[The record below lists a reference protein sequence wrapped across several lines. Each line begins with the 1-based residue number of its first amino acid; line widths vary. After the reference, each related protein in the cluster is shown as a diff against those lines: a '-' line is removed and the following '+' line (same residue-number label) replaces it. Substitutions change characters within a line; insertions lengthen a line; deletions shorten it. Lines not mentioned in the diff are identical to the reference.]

1 MFGCKSRGDGQA
13 VSRGAGRRLV
23 PRAARILNHFATP
36 RRPDRR
42 LNGLPDNPEALL
54 RERAWLGAL
63 ARQLVRRGELADEAA
78 HDALSA
84 AVTQPGPRAAG
95 VRGWLAAI
103 LKRQL
108 AGRRRADHRRL
119 LREHLAARSE
129 TEPSVASTLV
139 RFEAQ
144 RAVADAVLA
153 LGEPY
158 RTAVLLRFWDG
169 LSPGAIGRQLGVP
182 VETVRTRLKRGLT
195 MLRERLDRQH
205 GGDRQ
210 AWLVPV
216 WLAGRRTGSAIASFW
231 MGGLLMTNLQ
241 KLLLGGVVLATA
253 ALLWLSMP
261 WLGPADSV
269 PVASVHEPAPVVVL
283 ERTAGDAAVADQ
295 REARIDRVGV
305 APTSS
310 PTGLLVKGRLVDD
323 ETDAPLA
330 ALPVRLVRWP
340 RGLEPELEAVSA
352 ADGEFVLAGPRATEP
367 ATREVLVQVPQYA
380 LAHVPLDVNLARDG
394 DGAQEVSVGAIR
406 LVRGTLF
413 SGQVVDPDGRGVPDA
428 QLLLPMASIGYGGF
442 GPQNM
447 LHRALRLGAGEADGR
462 FRLLQAI
469 APGLDHGS
477 LLFAIAPRGIGWCS
491 IEPSKQRRDVTD
503 LVVRLRPAGVLRI
516 EVQLPDGQPAAGAM
530 VRALPRFGPIG
541 IDRDGWRMDVAADD
555 LVGARFRGRTD
566 ARGELHLPHLPIG
579 EPNPMLDQRTDQ
591 RRYEIWVE
599 ADGFPEQPLTP
610 VELQPSAETRVA
622 VRLLAS
628 RQFVV
633 TALVR
638 DDLGAP
644 IADAVVTCLTAVART
659 DAKGQ
664 ATLSVE
670 ARPKLGL
677 WASCEGHRR
686 EGQTLEPG
694 TAGTAEVILVLPRVR
709 PLEGRVVDQLG
720 AGAAGMNLFVEQRMV
735 GVTDAEGRFHIHE
748 FPRGPRSLIVVS
760 AAGMDTVQWIGT
772 QAPETVDADAGPVTI
787 VLQRRLGSVDVRVAV
802 VDAATGSA
810 LEPVQSILT
819 LRDEA
824 SGHYFLRKLVETERS
839 VIIAKGT
846 PAGRWRLDVV
856 TATGHRGSL
865 GFDAT
870 DGQPATELRLELQ
883 TPGTILGRLQFG
895 SLTVPANV
903 TLHVAHATLDATSF
917 VQFRYPGNWR
927 PDAETQTVTDNPFGG
942 TGELRLQPLRNASFR
957 LDAVDPTDELVF
969 RVVGEGI
976 TGEAT
981 VRVGPG
987 QTRELSIEVRP
998 KPVAPR

>member
-1 MFGCKSRGDGQA
+1 M
-13 VSRGAGRRLV
+13 
-23 PRAARILNHFATP
+23 
-36 RRPDRR
+36 
-42 LNGLPDNPEALL
+42 NGLPDNPEALL

-129 TEPSVASTLV
+129 AEPSVASTVV

-216 WLAGRRTGSAIASFW
+216 WLAGRRTGSAMASFW
-231 MGGLLMTNLQ
+231 MGVLLMTTLQ
-241 KLLLGGVVLATA
+241 KLLVGGVVLATA

-261 WLGPADSV
+261 WLRPAESV
-269 PVASVHEPAPVVVL
+269 PVASGHEPAPVVVL
-283 ERTAGDAAVADQ
+283 GRTAGDGAVADQ
-295 REARIDRVGV
+295 REARNDRVGV
-305 APTSS
+305 APTSP

-367 ATREVLVQVPQYA
+367 APRELLVQVPHYA
-380 LAHVPLDVNLARDG
+380 LAQVHLDVNWARDG

-406 LVRGTLF
+406 LVRGTFF

-447 LHRALRLGAGEADGR
+447 LHRALHLGAGEADGR

-469 APGLDHGS
+469 APGLDHGN

-503 LVVRLRPAGVLRI
+503 LVVRLRPVGALRI
-516 EVQLPDGQPAAGAM
+516 EVQQPDGQPAAGAM

-541 IDRDGWRMDVAADD
+541 IDRDGWRMEVAADE

-579 EPNPMLDQRTDQ
+579 EPNPMLDQRTDH
-591 RRYEIWVE
+591 RRYELWVE

-610 VELQPSAETRVA
+610 VELQPGAETRVV
-622 VRLLAS
+622 VRLVAS
-628 RQFVV
+628 RQLVV
-633 TALVR
+633 TARVL

-644 IADAVVTCLTAVART
+644 IADAVVTCLAAVART
-659 DAKGQ
+659 DAMGQ

-670 ARPKLGL
+670 ALPQLGL
-677 WASCEGHRR
+677 SASREGHRK
-686 EGQTLEPG
+686 EVQWLEPG
-694 TAGTAEVILVLPRVR
+694 TASAAEVTLVLPRVR

-720 AGAAGMNLFVEQRMV
+720 VGVAGMNLFVEQHMV
-735 GVTDAEGRFHIHE
+735 GVTDAEGRFRIDE
-748 FPRGPRSLIVVS
+748 FPRGPRNLIVAS
-760 AAGMDTVQWIGT
+760 AAGMDPVHWTGT

-787 VLQRRLGSVDVRVAV
+787 VLQRRPGSVDVRVAV

-810 LEPVQSILT
+810 LETLQSRLS
-819 LRDEA
+819 LRSEA
-824 SGHYFLRKLVETERS
+824 RGHYFLTKQVATERS

-846 PAGRWRLDVV
+846 PAGRWRLDVL
-856 TATGHRGSL
+856 TATGQRGSL
-865 GFDAT
+865 VFDVT

-883 TPGTILGRLQFG
+883 APGTILGRLQFG
-895 SLTVPANV
+895 SLAMPANV

-917 VQFRYPGNWR
+917 VQFRYPGIWR
-927 PDAETQTVTDNPFGG
+927 PDAETQTVSDNPFGG

-969 RVVGEGI
+969 RVVGDGI

>member
-1 MFGCKSRGDGQA
+1 
-13 VSRGAGRRLV
+13 
-23 PRAARILNHFATP
+23 
-36 RRPDRR
+36 

-103 LKRQL
+103 LKHQL

-119 LREHLAARSE
+119 LREQLAARSE
-129 TEPSVASTLV
+129 VEPSVAATVV

-169 LSPGAIGRQLGVP
+169 LSPSAIGRQLGVP

-195 MLRERLDRQH
+195 MLRERLDREH

-216 WLAGRRTGSAIASFW
+216 WLAGRRTGSAMASSW
-231 MGGLLMTNLQ
+231 MGVLLMTTLQ
-241 KLLLGGVVLATA
+241 KLLVGGVVLAA
-253 ALLWLSMP
+253 AAVLWLSMP
-261 WLGPADSV
+261 GLGSAGPS
-269 PVASVHEPAPVVVL
+269 PVAAGHQPAPVAVL
-283 ERTAGDAAVADQ
+283 DRTAGDAAVADE
-295 REARIDRVGV
+295 REARIDRVVV
-305 APTSS
+305 APAS
-310 PTGLLVKGRLVDD
+310 PPAGLLVKGRLVDD

-367 ATREVLVQVPQYA
+367 APRELLVQVPQYA
-380 LAHVPLDVNLARDG
+380 LAQVPLDVNWARDG
-394 DGAQEVSVGAIR
+394 DGAQEVDVGAIR

-442 GPQNM
+442 GPQSM

-477 LLFAIAPRGIGWCS
+477 LLFAIAPRGIGWGR

-503 LVVRLRPAGVLRI
+503 LVLRLRPAGALRI
-516 EVQLPDGQPAAGAM
+516 EVQQPDGQPAAGAM

-541 IDRDGWRMDVAADD
+541 IDRGGWRMEVAADE

-566 ARGELHLPHLPIG
+566 ARGELHLQHLPTG

-591 RRYEIWVE
+591 RRYELWVE

-610 VELQPSAETRVA
+610 VELQPGIETRVA

-644 IADAVVTCLTAVART
+644 IADAVVTCLAAVART
-659 DAKGQ
+659 DASGQ

-670 ARPKLGL
+670 ALPKLGL
-677 WASCEGHRR
+677 SASSDGHRR
-686 EGQTLEPG
+686 GSEWLEPG
-694 TAGTAEVILVLPRVR
+694 TNSAAEVTLVLPRVR
-709 PLEGRVVDQLG
+709 ALDGRVVDQLG
-720 AGAAGMNLFVEQRMV
+720 VGAAGMYLFVEQRKV
-735 GVTDAEGRFHIHE
+735 GVTDADGRFQIDE
-748 FPRGPRSLIVVS
+748 FPLGPRRLIVATAV
-760 AAGMDTVQWIGT
+760 GMDQQWTGEQT
-772 QAPETVDADAGPVTI
+772 PETVDAEAGPVTI

-810 LEPVQSILT
+810 LEPLQSILT

-865 GFDAT
+865 GFDVT

-903 TLHVAHATLDATSF
+903 TLHVAHATLDATAF
-917 VQFRYPGNWR
+917 VQFRYPGSWR
-927 PDAETQTVTDNPFGG
+927 PDAATQTVTDNQFGG

-969 RVVGEGI
+969 RVLGEGI

-981 VRVGPG
+981 VRIGPG